1 MNFEHNWINN
11 DRSFPQSSKH
21 VPGLMGSGKETQL
34 KPTDREL
41 SIHHDI
47 HKLQLQLKNRSTCPT
62 TCCSENTRRSIELF
76 LSANTKLSE
85 EDVQWR
91 KDLCRNETKL
101 PHPFHLG
108 CGRSVT
114 GPEQGKD
121 VTEQVAPGELN
132 KPGMGVLW
140 RCRGQRDPH
149 LEDFSPCCEGRR
161 SRMSFKLKLLAL
173 QLSATVGLLL
183 VLQFN
188 ELSQLQFQDLCAC
201 DSCVSENKGSLSGR
215 LNRSVEP
222 VLSWT
227 TDLSEEAFS
236 WWKSLQNERRDFRF
250 FKKTVHKLFQ
260 IFPRRTELRKQNSGT
275 CRTCAVVGNS
285 VNLKGSHYGPL
296 IDYQD
301 VVMRM
306 NIAKTNGYE
315 EDVGTRTT
323 YHVMYP
329 ESATDLHNS
338 THLVFFPFKIMDLEW
353 LIKAFTT
360 GFYGRVP
367 SSFQCFVGQLFEVMA
382 PVSIAVCSKAKD
394 MDLGTLTTSDKEY
407 LCYSSTLFMRDRL
420 QFTMRW
426 KLRAESPNA
435 LDDMLKITAPYR
447 GLAGQLQL
455 TQEVETS
462 YYFLK
467 EFLREHY
474 MQAVVIEY
482 NSKAPPKCEALWS
495 PLDLIKQLMANT
507 VMMSGSETEMI
518 LAGLTTMEKNFL
530 WKVSLVY
537 QGQCDPTDPAYKAD
551 WVQSFKT
558 CLMDVCLKETEHM
571 N

>member
-1 MNFEHNWINN
+1 M
-11 DRSFPQSSKH
+11 
-21 VPGLMGSGKETQL
+21 
-34 KPTDREL
+34 
-41 SIHHDI
+41 
-47 HKLQLQLKNRSTCPT
+47 
-62 TCCSENTRRSIELF
+62 
-76 LSANTKLSE
+76 
-85 EDVQWR
+85 
-91 KDLCRNETKL
+91 
-101 PHPFHLG
+101 
-108 CGRSVT
+108 SV
-114 GPEQGKD
+114 
-121 VTEQVAPGELN
+121 VAGE
-132 KPGMGVLW
+132 
-140 RCRGQRDPH
+140 
-149 LEDFSPCCEGRR
+149 R

-360 GFYGRVP
+360 GFYGRSYAPIKTRIRANKDLVMVISPEFMKYSHEKWLEKKGVYP
-367 SSFQCFVGQLFEVMA
+367 STGFMTLIFALHVCDEIHVFGFGADSDGNWSHYFEELA
-382 PVSIAVCSKAKD
+382 DKTLKTGGHPGNREYEIIQELAKE
-394 MDLGTLTTSDKEY
+394 K
-407 LCYSSTLFMRDRL
+407 
-420 QFTMRW
+420 
-426 KLRAESPNA
+426 
-435 LDDMLKITAPYR
+435 
-447 GLAGQLQL
+447 
-455 TQEVETS
+455 
-462 YYFLK
+462 
-467 EFLREHY
+467 
-474 MQAVVIEY
+474 
-482 NSKAPPKCEALWS
+482 
-495 PLDLIKQLMANT
+495 T
-507 VMMSGSETEMI
+507 VKFYKGS
-518 LAGLTTMEKNFL
+518 
-530 WKVSLVY
+530 
-537 QGQCDPTDPAYKAD
+537 
-551 WVQSFKT
+551 
-558 CLMDVCLKETEHM
+558 
-571 N
+571 